1 MYIIKYTSINNDYKG
16 NVSAGQFDQNFI
28 SSFVF
33 FFFKIKPVF
42 QFMTFFHE

>member
-1 MYIIKYTSINNDYKG
+1 MITREMLVLGSLTKTLYQ
-16 NVSAGQFDQNFI
+16 VLF
-28 SSFVF
+28 F